1 MCVYHNRHFRRKQKS
16 VNRAKN
22 NFPPE
27 YSFNPL
33 TYTSLPKDK
42 CDDPE
47 LDIERAHFRTM
58 MLVISLREV
67 ARDYLDTLKSRDTA
81 TTRLTKVWDD
91 SNQHVKAWIN
101 NPEIIRLLRGEMAII
116 DREFGNILNDGES
129 VQ

>member
-1 MCVYHNRHFRRKQKS
+1 LERAKPSRFETPFPPSPNSKGTRINLMSFYHNRHFGRKKNS

-33 TYTSLPKDK
+33 TYTSLPADK
-42 CDDPE
+42 SDDPQ

-58 MLVISLREV
+58 MLVISLRQV
-67 ARDYLDTLKSRDTA
+67 AD
-81 TTRLTKVWDD
+81 
-91 SNQHVKAWIN
+91 
-101 NPEIIRLLRGEMAII
+101 
-116 DREFGNILNDGES
+116 DGEA